1 MQDGKK
7 LIRGT
12 LCLIS
17 LIGIVNIAQAEK
29 SVFIISKHSIP
40 SQAQA
45 YRIDGDQITYQAQV
59 DIDTY
64 NPGVGAVGNAVWPE
78 KELMFVTYENSPMIV
93 WASTKTLEKVGEFNT
108 GVISLSG
115 ITVDEGNEKIYVV
128 QRQSDNLY
136 VYSFDEPNNTL
147 VLDNHYDLD
156 VPSGSLSAWGTA
168 LEETNGL
175 LYPEFPK

>member
-1 MQDGKK
+1 
-7 LIRGT
+7 
-12 LCLIS
+12 
-17 LIGIVNIAQAEK
+17 
-29 SVFIISKHSIP
+29 
-40 SQAQA
+40 
-45 YRIDGDQITYQAQV
+45 
-59 DIDTY
+59 
-64 NPGVGAVGNAVWPE
+64 
-78 KELMFVTYENSPMIV
+78 MFVTYENSPMIV

>member
-59 DIDTY
+59 LTIQ
-64 NPGVGAVGNAVWPE
+64 VLALSV
-78 KELMFVTYENSPMIV
+78 M
-93 WASTKTLEKVGEFNT
+93 
-108 GVISLSG
+108 LSG
-115 ITVDEGNEKIYVV
+115 LRK
-128 QRQSDNLY
+128 S
-136 VYSFDEPNNTL
+136 
-147 VLDNHYDLD
+147 
-156 VPSGSLSAWGTA
+156 
-168 LEETNGL
+168 
-175 LYPEFPK
+175 